1 MSNFLFT
8 LATFMLVLGV
18 LVFVHELGHYWAAKA
33 FGIWVHRFAV
43 GIGSPIPGMSFKR
56 GETEWAFAW
65 LPIGG
70 YVKMAS
76 REEDPASSVLEG
88 GSAVE
93 VPPDRVFEAKPVW
106 QRMIVILAGVTLNTI
121 FAFLIFTG
129 LAFKNGHQYDPT
141 LTIGLIDR
149 AALPEAAVAPL
160 AAVQPGDVIAAV
172 NGAPAT
178 RWADVIDG
186 IATGSADPI
195 VLALADGRSISIPLH
210 RDALVE
216 RAHLA
221 QALSPMPRPVIGR
234 LLRGGGADVGGL
246 MPGDSIV
253 AINAVPVRFWT
264 DMVDTVQ
271 AAAGQT
277 LLVSVSRDG
286 TPMDMAVTVTGEPRS
301 ATDSTLVGRIGVYGA
316 TAVQYESLSLG
327 GAVSEGARLTAVA
340 ATSIGRMLRGLVNG
354 RVSHREVGGPI
365 LIGQMAADAARA
377 GLDPLLALMALIS
390 INLAVMN
397 LLPIPVLDGGA
408 FLLLVYEGITG
419 RPLPER
425 LRVVVTMIGLAM
437 VVLLMVLAT
446 SNDLIRFFRSLG
458 F

>member
-8 LATFMLVLGV
+8 LGTFLLVLSV

-33 FGIWVHRFAV
+33 FGIWVHRFSV
-43 GIGSPIPGMSFKR
+43 GIGSPIPGLSFKR
-56 GETEWAFAW
+56 GETEWAFSW

-121 FAFLIFTG
+121 FAFVIFTG
-129 LAFKNGHQYDPT
+129 LALKNGHQYDPT
-141 LTIGLIDR
+141 LTIGMIDR
-149 AALPEAAVAPL
+149 ASLPEAAIAPL

-172 NGAPAT
+172 NGTPVS
-178 RWADVIDG
+178 RWDEVVDG
-186 IATGSADPI
+186 MANGSADPI
-195 VLALADGRSISIPLH
+195 TIDLADGRAIRIPLH

-216 RAHLA
+216 RVHLA

-234 LLRGGGADVGGL
+234 LVQGGGADVGGL

-253 AINAVPVRFWT
+253 AINAVPIRFWT
-264 DMVDTVQ
+264 NLVDSVQ
-271 AAAGQT
+271 VAAGRT
-277 LLVSVSRDG
+277 LLVSVMRDG
-286 TPMDMAVTVTGEPRS
+286 TPIDAEVVVKGEPRS

-316 TAVQYESLSLG
+316 TAVQYEKLSVG
-327 GAVSEGARLTAVA
+327 GAVSEGMRLTGVA

-408 FLLLVYEGITG
+408 FLLLAIEGVTR

-425 LRVVVTMIGLAM
+425 LRMVVTMIGLGL
-437 VVLLMVLAT
+437 VILLMVLAT
-446 SNDLIRFFRSLG
+446 SNDLIRFARSLG
-458 F
+458 L